1 MEVDQEAV
9 WKKEK
14 IILLQTIK
22 KYKMIIDENHIN
34 KNREDISSV
43 LEKKEDEIFSLNEQ
57 LKDLKLQ
64 FIKNSNEL
72 KICEKRLEDEQ
83 NRFNDQFERL
93 EIELNKTKEDKE
105 MVQKKLEGVQAE
117 KELLENTK
125 AMLSTRMAVLEEENS
140 HHKENRELHENY
152 KQQLIDQEKYFNLK
166 IDDLNDK
173 LEQSRMS
180 LTEIRKEYELHRKK
194 VSIGERTNATR
205 KILELSNEIYNLE
218 DKNKKLE
225 LDLTKEMTE
234 KKVVIGELDSLKSIL
249 NLKTQ
254 EINDL
259 TKQVE
264 KAEEKN
270 NELLKLK
277 EELERERSE
286 KRLLSIDKEE
296 STRNLKAFYEELIEK
311 NNMQLEMKNRE
322 IVEIKEELMKKN
334 QMQEK
339 IEIAKQINMLNKNE
353 LFQPLYKGDS
363 ILFSRESIDVNETP
377 RSKRGSESQIK
388 TSKQIG
394 SIINLD
400 YFKNA
405 ELLYELD
412 ELKRTRGEYEER
424 NKVLEE
430 TIDRLNN
437 HIDQLNERINKSEQV
452 NVEYLKNVVFKFL
465 KDENRQVKMNYFLN

>member
-22 KYKMIIDENHIN
+22 KYKMMIGENHIN
-34 KNREDISSV
+34 KNRVDI
-43 LEKKEDEIFSLNEQ
+43 EKEDEIFSLNEQ
-57 LKDLKLQ
+57 LKDLRLQ

-83 NRFNDQFERL
+83 K
-93 EIELNKTKEDKE
+93 LNKTKEDKE
-105 MVQKKLEGVQAE
+105 MVQKNLERVQAE
-117 KELLENTK
+117 KELLENTN
-125 AMLSTRMAVLEEENS
+125 AMLSTRVAALEEENS

-166 IDDLNDK
+166 IDDL
-173 LEQSRMS
+173 QSRMS

-225 LDLTKEMTE
+225 LDLTKESTE
-234 KKVVIGELDSLKSIL
+234 KKVVIGELDSLKTIL

-259 TKQVE
+259 TKQIGE
-264 KAEEKN
+264 AEEKN

-377 RSKRGSESQIK
+377 RPKRGSESQIK
-388 TSKQIG
+388 T
-394 SIINLD
+394 N

-405 ELLYELD
+405 ELMYELD
-412 ELKRTRGEYEER
+412 ELKRTRGEYEEK
-424 NKVLEE
+424 NKAMEE

-437 HIDQLNERINKSEQV
+437 HIDQLNERISKREQV

-465 KDENRQVKMNYFLN
+465 KDENRQKLLPVMKTLLNLTPKEEEEIKEIVNRGSGLFLF